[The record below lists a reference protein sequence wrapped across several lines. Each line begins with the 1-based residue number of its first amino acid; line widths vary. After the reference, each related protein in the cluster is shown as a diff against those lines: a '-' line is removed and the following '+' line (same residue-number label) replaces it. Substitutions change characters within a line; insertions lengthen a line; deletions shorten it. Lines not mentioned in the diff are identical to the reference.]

1 MAQQPATHPVYR
13 SLNRLL
19 TIAGADRRLF
29 FLAIVM
35 GAATFTLAASA
46 LAGLLM
52 AAVLYTGARWLTS
65 HDPQGLRIMLRSAT
79 ARRSYDPGKFA
90 HVLVR
95 RSTNR

>member
-1 MAQQPATHPVYR
+1 MTRSLVIHPVYR
-13 SLNRLL
+13 SLNRPL

-52 AAVLYTGARWLTS
+52 AAVLYAGARGLAA
-65 HDPQGLRIMLRSAT
+65 HDPQALRIMLRSGT
-79 ARRSYDPGKFA
+79 ARPTYDPGMFA
-90 HVLVR
+90 HVVVR